1 MDAIK
6 KIKDPKI
13 RLIAV
18 VIAVIVA
25 AITIF
30 SKSDL
35 LADEPKNSPD
45 SIPENELIMTSYFID
60 VGQGDCSLFVSGDET
75 MLIDSGEYE
84 YGDAILSFMEEK
96 GISEID
102 YIVATHAH
110 TDHMGAMKGII
121 NSIDVENIIL
131 SEVSDSAMSKRQY
144 GEFLEA
150 VDNSGAE
157 VIIAEPDYTF
167 SFGNAECTI
176 LAPFEVSQDE
186 NNNSVVIKIM
196 AGKTSFLMT
205 GDIEKS
211 VEKQILINYPDLEAT
226 ILKIAHHG
234 SNTSSHDDFIN
245 SINAK
250 VGIISVGKSNSYD
263 HPSAEVIES
272 LRNSGM
278 DLYRTDLNG
287 TVTIECAEDRY
298 KIFTEK

>member
-18 VIAVIVA
+18 IIAVIIA

-30 SKSDL
+30 SQSDL
-35 LADEPKNSPD
+35 LSDEPKNSPD
-45 SIPENELIMTSYFID
+45 AIPENELILTSYFID

-75 MLIDSGEYE
+75 ILIDSGEYE
-84 YGDAILSFMEEK
+84 YGDAVISFLEEK

-102 YIVATHAH
+102 YLVVTHAH
-110 TDHMGAMKGII
+110 TDHMGAMKQII
-121 NSIDVENIIL
+121 ENIDVENVIL
-131 SEVSDSAMSKRQY
+131 STASDSATGKRQY
-144 GEFLEA
+144 GDFLEA

-157 VIIAEPDYTF
+157 VIVAEPDYTF
-167 SFGNAECTI
+167 SFGKAECKI
-176 LAPFEVSQDE
+176 LAPFEVSDE
-186 NNNSVVIKIM
+186 ENDNSVVMQIT

-205 GDIEKS
+205 GDIEKA
-211 VEKQILINYPDLEAT
+211 VEKQILANYPDLKTT
-226 ILKIAHHG
+226 ILKAAHHG
-234 SNTSSHDDFIN
+234 SKTSSHDDFIN
-245 SINAK
+245 TIKAK
-250 VGIISVGKSNSYD
+250 VGIISVGTNNSYN
-263 HPSAEVIES
+263 HPSAEVVEA

-278 DLYRTDLNG
+278 DLYRTDTNG

>member
-18 VIAVIVA
+18 IIAVIIA
-25 AITIF
+25 AITMF
-30 SKSDL
+30 SQSDL

-60 VGQGDCSLFVSGDET
+60 VSQGDCSLFVSGDET

-84 YGDAILSFMEEK
+84 YSDAILSFMEEK

-102 YIVATHAH
+102 YLVATHAH
-110 TDHMGAMKGII
+110 TDHMGAMKQII
-121 NSIDVENIIL
+121 ENIDIENVIL
-131 SEVSDSAMSKRQY
+131 SQASDSAIGKRQY

-157 VIIAEPDYTF
+157 VIVAEPDYTF
-167 SFGNAECTI
+167 SLGNAECRI
-176 LAPFEVSQDE
+176 LAPFEVSQEE
-186 NNNSVVIKIM
+186 NDNSVVMQIT

-205 GDIEKS
+205 GDIEKA
-211 VEKQILINYPDLEAT
+211 VEKQILTNYPDLETT
-226 ILKIAHHG
+226 ILKAAHHG
-234 SNTSSHDDFIN
+234 SKTSSHDDFIN
-245 SINAK
+245 TINAK
-250 VGIISVGKSNSYD
+250 VGIISVGANNSYN

-287 TVTIECAEDRY
+287 TVTIECAENRY

>member
-18 VIAVIVA
+18 IIAVIIA
-25 AITIF
+25 AITMF
-30 SKSDL
+30 SQSDL
-35 LADEPKNSPD
+35 LSDEPKNSPD
-45 SIPENELIMTSYFID
+45 AIPENELILTSYFID

-84 YGDAILSFMEEK
+84 YGDTVISFLEEK
-96 GISEID
+96 SISEID
-102 YIVATHAH
+102 YLVVTHAH
-110 TDHMGAMKGII
+110 TDHMGAMKDII
-121 NSIDVENIIL
+121 NSIDVENVIL

-157 VIIAEPDYTF
+157 VIVAEPDYTF
-167 SFGNAECTI
+167 SFGKAECRI
-176 LAPFEVSQDE
+176 LAPFEVSQEE
-186 NNNSVVIKIM
+186 NDNSVVMQIT

-205 GDIEKS
+205 GDIEKA
-211 VEKQILINYPDLEAT
+211 VEKQILTNYPDLETT
-226 ILKIAHHG
+226 ILKAAHHG
-234 SNTSSHDDFIN
+234 SKTSSHDDFIN
-245 SINAK
+245 TIKAK
-250 VGIISVGKSNSYD
+250 VGIISVGTNNSYN
-263 HPSAEVIES
+263 HPSAEVVEA

-278 DLYRTDLNG
+278 DLYRTDTNG
-287 TVTIECAEDRY
+287 TVMIECAEDRY